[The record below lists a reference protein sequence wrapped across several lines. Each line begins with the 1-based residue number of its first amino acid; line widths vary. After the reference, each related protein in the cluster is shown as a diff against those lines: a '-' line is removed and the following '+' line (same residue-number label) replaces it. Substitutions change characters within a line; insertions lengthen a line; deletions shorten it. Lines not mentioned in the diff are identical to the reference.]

1 MSAHRRDTDQWITP
15 RVVAWALFL
24 ATVLVLAVIG
34 AITYLTARGLDPD
47 PMLSLVAKVATAV
60 GTLGTLAL
68 QLSGRSTV
76 AKVERTTGLD
86 LPAKVDELSKKVD
99 AALWV
104 DQQTTTAL
112 PPVPPPVRSTE
123 RHPFADAQT

>member
-1 MSAHRRDTDQWITP
+1 MSTHRRDTDRWITP

-24 ATVLVLAVIG
+24 ATVLVLAVIA

-47 PMLSLVAKVATAV
+47 PMLSLVAKIATAI

-68 QLSGRSTV
+68 QLSGRATIT
-76 AKVERTTGLD
+76 KVERNTGQLATAVDTT
-86 LPAKVDELSKKVD
+86 AEKVD

-104 DQQTTTAL
+104 DQQHTAAL
-112 PPVPPPVRSTE
+112 PPVPPPVRHTE
-123 RHPFADAQT
+123 RHPFGGVQT